1 MNIFVSQQSLMFF
14 IFHVNICYIFFIKM
28 CIFYNRERWEQEKHG
43 TEHQEHDRTLERERR
58 EWEHHQQE
66 ARCDQQ
72 QRLQLEMHQR
82 RELIVDESASS
93 ASDAV
98 NQHFHESFLRLAS
111 QKVRFWSLVFVSV
124 IDHPVEFEGFFY
136 VHLVTL

>member
-1 MNIFVSQQSLMFF
+1 
-14 IFHVNICYIFFIKM
+14 M

-43 TEHQEHDRTLERERR
+43 TERQEHDRTLERERR
-58 EWEHHQQE
+58 EWEHHQQD
-66 ARCDQQ
+66 ARRDQQ

-111 QKVRFWSLVFVSV
+111 QKVRFWFLVYGSV
-124 IDHPVEFEGFFY
+124 IYCTVEFEGIFC
-136 VHLVTL
+136 VHLLAL